1 MALRF
6 GLNVWALTAPAD
18 NSILPLFDQVK
29 AMGFDSIELPVEAV
43 GVLDARK
50 VAAKLKETGLHGIAC
65 GVFGPDRDLTNDDPT
80 VRRNCLNYAKGALK
94 FAEAIGANRLIGPM
108 YAAVGKRRMV
118 SAEQKKI
125 EWERAVKGLRQA
137 GQVAADRGVVI
148 AIEALNRF
156 ETDLINTAEQAV
168 QLVKDVGLK
177 SVGIHLDT
185 FHMNIEEK
193 STLAAIRT
201 AGPHLAHVHACESD
215 RGTPGTGQV
224 HWKELARG
232 LKDVGYEGD
241 VVIESFTPANR
252 ALAAAVC
259 IWRPIA
265 PSQEALATG
274 GLKFLK
280 KLLA

>member
-148 AIEALNRF
+148 AI
-156 ETDLINTAEQAV
+156 
-168 QLVKDVGLK
+168 
-177 SVGIHLDT
+177 LDT
-185 FHMNIEEK
+185 GVSKLN
-193 STLAAIRT
+193 
-201 AGPHLAHVHACESD
+201 
-215 RGTPGTGQV
+215 
-224 HWKELARG
+224 G
-232 LKDVGYEGD
+232 LTK
-241 VVIESFTPANR
+241 PANGKGNR
-252 ALAAAVC
+252 IVG
-259 IWRPIA
+259 WKDFVD
-265 PSQEALATG
+265 G
-274 GLKFLK
+274 GGNGLVLWTLFVGR
-280 KLLA
+280 